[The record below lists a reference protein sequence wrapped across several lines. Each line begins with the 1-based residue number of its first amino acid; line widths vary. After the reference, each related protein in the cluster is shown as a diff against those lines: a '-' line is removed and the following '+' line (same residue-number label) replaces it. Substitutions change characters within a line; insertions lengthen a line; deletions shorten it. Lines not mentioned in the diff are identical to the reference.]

1 MCNERGE
8 TTKMGSQG
16 RDARPAAPRRAPDD
30 IDAQNAGINS
40 SLISVCHKALAAA
53 IEVAEA
59 EPHAAAASVRRFR
72 CERPAIERL
81 LSL

>member
-1 MCNERGE
+1 MH
-8 TTKMGSQG
+8 
-16 RDARPAAPRRAPDD
+16 ARRRRA
-30 IDAQNAGINS
+30 ARRTTSTLKNAGINS